1 MFLRDISIPLQT
13 FSKVFSFPPPSLP
26 SPSSSILLASLL
38 LPPDFTI
45 DSETFKDASGE
56 WYKRHVPI
64 SSQVGG
70 RGRKKPAS
78 LPDPSA
84 DETVISRRRPDTR
97 PTSWLWWGPGTGT
110 PPPPRH
116 HHRQC
121 TVTAPPPPL
130 QPLLLTNKQVSAE
143 EETLH
148 IRESRT

>member
-1 MFLRDISIPLQT
+1 MT
-13 FSKVFSFPPPSLP
+13 FPYHSRLPPKSSL
-26 SPSSSILLASLL
+26 SLL
-38 LPPDFTI
+38 LLLFLFHPPCSKRLPPDFTI

-97 PTSWLWWGPGTGT
+97 PTSWLWRHQGPGT
-110 PPPPRH
+110 PPPPHHRH
-116 HHRQC
+116 HHY

-130 QPLLLTNKQVSAE
+130 QSLLLTNKQVSAE
-143 EETLH
+143 EEASH
-148 IRESRT
+148 IPESRT